1 MITSGLE
8 AERRVSITKVPLAE
22 GGRDVLLYT
31 TVSGAVGALI
41 PFISADDV
49 EFMSTLEMVSW
60 PLIISGFNADIA
72 SPAHEIAECVPGR
85 TGPPCVSRILR
96 ASEERGGWRS
106 V

>member
-1 MITSGLE
+1 MVIRGVE
-8 AERRVSITKVPLAE
+8 AEQRVSITKVPLAE

-49 EFMSTLEMVSW
+49 EFMSTLEMVSG
-60 PLIISGFNADIA
+60 LSINSCFDADIA
-72 SPAHEIAECVPGR
+72 SLAYEIAECVPGR
-85 TGPPCVSRILR
+85 TGSSR
-96 ASEERGGWRS
+96 